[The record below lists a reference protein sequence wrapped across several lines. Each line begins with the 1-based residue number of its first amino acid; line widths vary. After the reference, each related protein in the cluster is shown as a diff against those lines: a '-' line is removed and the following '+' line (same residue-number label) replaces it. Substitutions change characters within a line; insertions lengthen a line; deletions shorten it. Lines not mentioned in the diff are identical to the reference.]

1 MTLAA
6 SDLALVQ
13 SAVKAAISELEEDAI
28 AFPEN
33 PHGVGPAR
41 DLLQPGR
48 FHCSV
53 NGIFHPA
60 VNAYFE
66 IEAIGPGSIGLRP
79 VINGVRS
86 ARVTRMR
93 LFR

>member
-1 MTLAA
+1 MTLSAG
-6 SDLALVQ
+6 DLALVQ
-13 SAVKAAISELEEDAI
+13 SAVKAAMIELDEDAI

-33 PHGVGPAR
+33 PHVLAAAR
-41 DLLQPGR
+41 DVLQPGP
-48 FHCSV
+48 FHCPV
-53 NGIFHPA
+53 NGVFHPA

-66 IEAIGPGSIGLRP
+66 IEAVGPGTIELRP
-79 VINGVRS
+79 VLNGVRS